1 MAFTCHEQQPS
12 PCTKRGAEE
21 TDKNKQIT
29 KTDIG
34 GKRYGEYNA
43 GKKGRE
49 GAGKGVERGLILS
62 QERPHWYDIG
72 AKMTVV
78 NFPLGG
84 FPNIGISCKNA
95 NVSLTSLLIPTPY
108 LHL

>member
-1 MAFTCHEQQPS
+1 MHEQQPS
-12 PCTKRGAEE
+12 LCTKRGAEE
-21 TDKNKQIT
+21 TNRNKQIT

-34 GKRYGEYNA
+34 GELYGEYNA

-78 NFPLGG
+78 NFPLRG

-108 LHL
+108 LRL